1 MARREGGNIYQ
12 DAIPLARPRDTLSRS
27 QLLCLNA
34 QQMIPVLKL
43 ENSSSGFKFRQDGT
57 PQAMRPGNLY
67 QYVMLI
73 RSTQM
78 EKLSCFSSPSSWTAA
93 FISKLVIFMAG

>member
-27 QLLCLNA
+27 HLLCLNA

-43 ENSSSGFKFRQDGT
+43 ENSSSGLKFRQDGT

-78 EKLSCFSSPSSWTAA
+78 EKLSCFSSPSSCTAA